1 LGPKTHAGQLQELNN
16 LVTLKFERC
25 WNPDR
30 SFAGFLRACPA
41 VKNLSLKGSVV
52 FLVPHV
58 SRRWNFPTNFWNTL
72 KVLDISGTGSFP
84 RHLYEKVLKNIA
96 DCSLT
101 HLYMERCLRIPRIV
115 GHDLLKIEFLS
126 VAGLRDFAHPRVLAF
141 ECIQNW
147 AALPS
152 LTGMNVSGCEMSQ
165 AQREQLVT
173 RHNNV
178 IFNISVETE
187 ESPRVEF

>member
-1 LGPKTHAGQLQELNN
+1 

-30 SFAGFLRACPA
+30 SFEGFLRSCPA
-41 VKNLSLKGSVV
+41 LKNLSLKGSVAV
-52 FLVPHV
+52 LEPHEY
-58 SRRWNFPTNFWNTL
+58 RWDFPTNFWNTL
-72 KVLDISGTGSFP
+72 KVLDISGTGCFP
-84 RHLYEKVLKNIA
+84 HQLYAKVLKNIA

-115 GHDLLKIEFLS
+115 RHDHLKLEFLS
-126 VAGLRDFAHPRVLAF
+126 VAGLRDVEYPRVLAF

>member
-1 LGPKTHAGQLQELNN
+1 M
-16 LVTLKFERC
+16 R
-25 WNPDR
+25 
-30 SFAGFLRACPA
+30 
-41 VKNLSLKGSVV
+41 GSV
-52 FLVPHV
+52 LQDYKPLPTT
-58 SRRWNFPTNFWNTL
+58 SYWNQL
-72 KVLDISGTGSFP
+72 KVLDISGTGYFP
-84 RHLYEKVLKNIA
+84 QARFEEVLKSVP
-96 DCSLT
+96 DCSIT

-115 GHDLLKIEFLS
+115 GHDHLSKIEFLS
-126 VAGLRDFAHPRVLAF
+126 VAGLRNSARVLAF